1 MTVSR
6 TIGLG
11 FLAVIALGTI
21 LLMLPFS
28 LSARTWGNPLTA
40 LFTSTSAVCV
50 TGLSVV
56 DVGKFYSFWGQFII
70 VLLVQVGGLGYM
82 TVTTFLLLLLGRK
95 FRLKDKLALQ
105 QSLDASGIAGAVP
118 LLKSIVATTALF
130 EITGIFLL
138 LFVFVPDLGWSQGL
152 WFALFHSVNAFNNA
166 GFGLLSDSF
175 VRYVNSPVLN
185 FIITF
190 LIIWGGMGYQVIQE
204 LYLWIGNRLS
214 KYPLRRDFSVHFR
227 VVTSTT
233 IFLLILG
240 TVLLFFTEHQNPGTL
255 EPLNFPE
262 QVMAAWFQSVTTR
275 TAGFNTINNGELTV
289 AGLFIS
295 IILMFIGASPGGT
308 GGGIKTTTLRIL
320 ANSTRSALQGREEVI
335 CYKRQIPLPL
345 ILKAIGVLFGSFMV
359 ICISAILISLSQPNI
374 DFDSILFEV
383 VSAFAT
389 VGLSTGITASLT
401 PLSQL
406 IIITTMYVGR
416 VGVILLMSA
425 ILGDPKPTSIDYPEQ
440 NLLVG

>member
-240 TVLLFFTEHQNPGTL
+240 TVLLFFTEHRNPGTL
-255 EPLNFPE
+255 APLNFPD

>member
-130 EITGIFLL
+130 EITGVFLL
-138 LFVFVPDLGWSQGL
+138 LLVFVPDLGWSQGL
-152 WFALFHSVNAFNNA
+152 WFAIFHSVNAFNNA

-240 TVLLFFTEHQNPGTL
+240 TVLLLFTEHRNPGTL
-255 EPLNFPE
+255 EPLNFPD

-289 AGLFIS
+289 AGLFVT

-308 GGGIKTTTLRIL
+308 GGGIKTTTVRIL

>member
-82 TVTTFLLLLLGRK
+82 TVTTFLLLVLGRK

-130 EITGIFLL
+130 EITGVFLL
-138 LFVFVPDLGWSQGL
+138 LLVFVPDLGWSQGL
-152 WFALFHSVNAFNNA
+152 WFAIFHSVNAFNNA
-166 GFGLLSDSF
+166 GFGLLSDNF
-175 VRYVNSPVLN
+175 IRYVHSPILN

-240 TVLLFFTEHQNPGTL
+240 TVLLFFTEHRNPGTL
-255 EPLNFPE
+255 APLNFTY

-289 AGLFIS
+289 AGLFVT

-308 GGGIKTTTLRIL
+308 GGGIKTTTVRIL